1 MGTTTNGVICY
12 GIQFDEDTE
21 FPWDDKEYEGENYDG
36 DIDRWWLYDVLGFKH
51 SFEIYGDDGNY
62 IDGKEPSTEDY
73 LAYAAE
79 SRTVTDANPLPVE
92 LVNYCSANVPM
103 YILAVPSTIKR
114 ALRGYPTWFD
124 PVDLTVT
131 DDEKAQ
137 LLAFC
142 NTHGI
147 VTLAE
152 PQWWLSSYW
161 G

>member
-21 FPWDDKEYEGENYDG
+21 FPWNDKEYEGENYDG

-79 SRTVTDANPLPVE
+79 SPSLAYLMYGYGYQPILSIINFMSVDSYQNPTMIRRPKIRI
-92 LVNYCSANVPM
+92 P
-103 YILAVPSTIKR
+103 
-114 ALRGYPTWFD
+114 
-124 PVDLTVT
+124 
-131 DDEKAQ
+131 
-137 LLAFC
+137 
-142 NTHGI
+142 
-147 VTLAE
+147 
-152 PQWWLSSYW
+152 
-161 G
+161 